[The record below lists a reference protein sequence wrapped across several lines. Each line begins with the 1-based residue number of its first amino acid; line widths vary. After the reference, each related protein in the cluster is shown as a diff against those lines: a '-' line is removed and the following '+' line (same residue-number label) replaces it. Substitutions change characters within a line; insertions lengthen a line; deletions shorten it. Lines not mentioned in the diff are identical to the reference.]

1 MEDVTIKQKDTI
13 LGGVLDEYD
22 VNCLR
27 YVIDKELENTFD
39 TRDDEEY
46 KESLLKA
53 DNFLKDVIIKSK
65 TAGR

>member
-22 VNCLR
+22 VN
-27 YVIDKELENTFD
+27 VIRLAIRLAQDYCEDSFQLED
-39 TRDDEEY
+39 R
-46 KESLLKA
+46 ESLVKA
-53 DNFLKDVIIKSK
+53 DTFLKDVIIKSK